1 MELTL
6 IARAD
11 RPGQLKKI
19 NIDELDELRPY
30 ITEVERDPAPKPQ
43 NPKMSLPM
51 LSWRIYRE
59 GGVRADEDVEF
70 LTGIEFDY
78 DDGEKSPEWA
88 QHRLEDAN
96 ITACIYTTPSDT
108 PNKRKWR
115 VMCPLSGRVPVEQYE
130 RLLARLN
137 GVLGGLV
144 DPQSKG
150 LGKAFWFGRF
160 TGEPARQFICT
171 SGFNLDDS
179 SLDGL
184 DREAI
189 FVQAAKVEKDNTR
202 QDAHEP
208 FGDYGGYDVDAGIAA
223 LEKGEDRHDHALRVA
238 AALRAKGNDPKFIL
252 RFLQLLCSAGP
263 GPGNTYNDLERIVA
277 TAEKFAPEPRSP
289 IQFYAFTDEGGEP
302 PHDFVEDTLTEGGAS
317 IIYGESAIGKT
328 FWCLHL
334 ARCAA
339 AGEPF
344 MGFDCDQVG
353 VLYISAEGG
362 GGIWKRRDAM
372 RQAGMDVDVP
382 LHIIPAPLDMFDK
395 DADTLPLIEAI
406 KAINATSS
414 HKISLIF
421 FDTLAKVSPGAEENQ
436 ARDMGIV
443 LANLDRVRDAFD
455 YPIHRA
461 MVHHKVKS
469 GEGMRGS
476 SALFAGVDT
485 VIELKKV
492 ANGIGVAKVNKQK
505 DLVCWADKGF
515 RLVNVDLGFNT
526 RGKPYGSC
534 VVEAIELED
543 EDEAPKLTGYED
555 ALKNIIDN
563 LRAGGRE
570 PRPEKWN
577 KSGGQISVAD
587 VFYRLEVFPY
597 FKSEVFDDD
606 AKPDTVQKNY
616 TRAAKGLEKKGF
628 YVLHDNKIGVLD
640 DEIPF

>member
-6 IARAD
+6 IAGANQ
-11 RPGQLKKI
+11 PGRLKKI
-19 NIDELDELRPY
+19 EIDELDELKPF
-30 ITEVERDPAPKPQ
+30 ITGVERDPAPAPQ

-51 LSWRIYRE
+51 FSWRIYRE
-59 GGVRADEDVEF
+59 GGARLNDDVEF

-78 DDGEKSPEWA
+78 DHGEKSPEWA

-96 ITACIYTTPSDT
+96 IMACIYTTPSDT
-108 PNKRKWR
+108 PKKRKWR
-115 VMCPLSGRVPVEQYE
+115 VMCPLSKRLPVEEYE

-144 DPQSKG
+144 DPDGTGRSKG
-150 LGKAFWFGRF
+150 FWYGRLR
-160 TGEPARQFICT
+160 GHPPRQFICT
-171 SGFNLDDS
+171 TGYNLDDTN
-179 SLDGL
+179 LDGL
-184 DREAI
+184 DRGAI
-189 FVQAAKVEKDNTR
+189 YVKIPEVEKTGKHANSG
-202 QDAHEP
+202 EP
-208 FGDYGGYDVDAGIAA
+208 FGEFRGYDVDAGIAA
-223 LEKGEDRHDHALRVA
+223 LEKGEERHYHAVRVA
-238 AALRAKGNDPKFIL
+238 AAMRARGNDPDFIKI
-252 RFLQLLCSAGP
+252 FLKLLSSAGP
-263 GPGNTYNDLERIVA
+263 GPGNTYNDIDRIVDS
-277 TAEKFAPEPRSP
+277 AEKFAPEPRSP
-289 IQFYAFTDEGGEP
+289 IQFYAFTDEGSEP

-344 MGFDCDQVG
+344 MGLDCDQVG

-372 RQAGMDVDVP
+372 RQHGMDVNVP

-461 MVHHKVKS
+461 MVHHKGKS

-492 ANGIGVAKVNKQK
+492 ADGIGVAKVNKQK

-515 RLVNVDLGFNT
+515 RLLNVDLGFNT

-534 VVEAIELED
+534 VVEAIEFED
-543 EDEAPKLTGYED
+543 DDEAPRLTGYEA

-587 VFYRLEVFPY
+587 VFDRREVFPF

-628 YVLHDNKIGVLD
+628 YVLHDNKIGVFD